1 MSDHTA
7 PQETEN
13 VNTGFAWKY
22 FMWRY
27 CMPLALLLIY
37 FAPPMRAQEPN
48 GSLRLA
54 AQPAATEISARSV
67 GQPEATSPQAA
78 PAGQSL
84 TLEQLLQM
92 ARMNNPT
99 LGEAQAGIR
108 KAAGRTLQAGLWPNP
123 TVGYAGDEIRG
134 GSFRGGEQGVFIQ
147 QNVILGGKLDLDRKI
162 FAEEGKQTEAEA
174 EEQRLRV
181 DSSVRIA
188 FYKSLAAQ
196 EMVQTRTRLSGLAK
210 DAVETTQQLFNIGQ
224 ADEPDLLQAQVEA
237 DEADLAVLVA
247 EQEQRRA
254 WRVLSAVVGKPAMA
268 LEQLEGNLD
277 DLPSVD
283 PDRMLE
289 TILRDSPAVKIAELS
304 SARAEAALA
313 RARREIVPDLF
324 LRAGLSNDFE
334 PLGDATSRPV
344 GLIGFAE
351 VGVDLRLFN
360 RNQGNV
366 QAARADLDRAN
377 LEVQRVSLALRQMSA
392 PVLEN
397 YASSRAV
404 AEMYK
409 SRTLPN
415 AQRAYELYL
424 QKYRQGA
431 AAYPQALIAERTFFD
446 LQANYISSLE
456 NVWINALTLQG
467 LLLTDGLDVPAAP
480 GEIENAVREINMPTA
495 ETPGTRP

>member
-7 PQETEN
+7 PQEMEN
-13 VNTGFAWKY
+13 VNTGFVWKY
-22 FMWRY
+22 FMWKH
-27 CMPLALLLIY
+27 CMPLACLLLY
-37 FAPPMRAQEPN
+37 LASPMGAQEPN
-48 GSLRLA
+48 GNLRPT

-67 GQPEATSPQAA
+67 GQPEPASPQAA

-92 ARMNNPT
+92 ARTNNPT
-99 LGEAQAGIR
+99 LGEAQAGVR

-123 TVGYAGDEIRG
+123 TIGYAGDEIRG

-181 DSSVRIA
+181 DTSVRIA
-188 FYKSLAAQ
+188 FYESLAAQ
-196 EMVQTRTRLSGLAK
+196 EMVQTRSKLSGLAK

-237 DEADLAVLVA
+237 DETDLALVVA
-247 EQEQRRA
+247 EQDQRRA
-254 WRVLSAVVGKPAMA
+254 WRVLSAVVGKPAMPLA
-268 LEQLEGNLD
+268 ELEGNLD

-283 PDRMLE
+283 PERMVE
-289 TILRDSPAVKIAELS
+289 TILRDSPAVKIAQLNS
-304 SARAEAALA
+304 TRAEAALA
-313 RARREIVPDLF
+313 RARREVIPDLF
-324 LRAGLSNDFE
+324 LRAGLSNDSE
-334 PLGDATSRPV
+334 SIGDATSRPV

-360 RNQGNV
+360 RNQGNA
-366 QAARADLDRAN
+366 QAARADLERAN
-377 LEVQRVSLALRQMSA
+377 LEVQRVSLALRQMAA

-424 QKYRQGA
+424 QRYRQGA

-446 LQANYISSLE
+446 LQTNYISALK
-456 NVWINALTLQG
+456 NVWINVLTLRG

-480 GEIENAVREINMPTA
+480 GEIDNAVREINVPMVEA
-495 ETPGTRP
+495 PGARP

>member
-1 MSDHTA
+1 MSRHTA
-7 PQETEN
+7 PWETEN
-13 VNTGFAWKY
+13 VNTGFVWKH
-22 FMWRY
+22 F
-27 CMPLALLLIY
+27 MPLACLLIY
-37 FAPPMRAQEPN
+37 LASPLRAQEPN
-48 GSLRLA
+48 GNLRLT
-54 AQPAATEISARSV
+54 AQPAASDISARSV
-67 GQPEATSPQAA
+67 GRPEPTSPQAL
-78 PAGQSL
+78 PADQRL

-92 ARMNNPT
+92 ARVNNPT

-123 TVGYAGDEIRG
+123 TIGYAGDEIRG

-147 QNVILGGKLDLDRKI
+147 QNVVLGGKLDLDRKI

-188 FYKSLAAQ
+188 FYESLAAQ
-196 EMVQTRTRLSGLAK
+196 EMVQTRSKLSGLAK
-210 DAVETTQQLFNIGQ
+210 DAVETTRQLFNIGQ

-237 DEADLAVLVA
+237 DETDLAVIVA
-247 EQEQRRA
+247 EQDRRRA
-254 WRVLSAVVGKPAMA
+254 WRVLSAVVGKPAMPLA
-268 LEQLEGNLD
+268 ELQGNLD

-304 SARAEAALA
+304 IAQAGAALA
-313 RARREIVPDLF
+313 RAKREIVPDLF

-334 PLGDATSRPV
+334 PLGDATSRPA

-351 VGVDLRLFN
+351 VGVELRLFN

-366 QAARADLDRAN
+366 LAARADVERAN
-377 LEVQRVSLALRQMSA
+377 LEVQRVSLALRQMAA

-424 QKYRQGA
+424 QRYREGA

-446 LQANYISSLE
+446 LQANYISALE

-480 GEIENAVREINMPTA
+480 GEIDNAVREINMPTV
-495 ETPGTRP
+495 ETPGTRR